1 MRKNPMNRAVL
12 SLALLSGVALA
23 GCASTESVTQ
33 TAATKERAEAL
44 SQIAAKPMAAAD
56 VSPIRIKDAVYVGAT
71 VSRNE
76 HGEPL
81 PSKWERGGF
90 TVARARLASFQ
101 EVAAAITE
109 QTGLPVAVTGMTL
122 GGGGPGRPS
131 APVAPPVANSGLPSN
146 VLSAI
151 QGGGAQQQAS
161 IQAVQALD
169 APSGDL
175 GITGRMQVRYSGSLP
190 GFLDL
195 VASNFNVSWEHRE
208 GKIVFHRYI
217 TRSFEVP
224 ALPVASD
231 LSFKLTSGSE
241 AAQSSGGAAGGG
253 SSSGGSGGASQT
265 ATTKSA
271 FDLWKDLETTLQA
284 VIGREGG
291 QIQVSSQQ
299 GSVTVTGSPSTV
311 RRVQEYLKAVNT
323 QLAKQVAINV
333 KVYSV
338 ALNDDDNWSSDVA
351 ALIQDRSPTG
361 AVRSALSIGGGAGGS
376 SPSAALG
383 VLQSGSREGVGWAI
397 LDGGRY
403 SGSNGLFN
411 ALSSRGD
418 VSVVTS
424 ASATAL
430 NGQPVPI
437 QVANTRG
444 YAAKVSVVQGS
455 GLSTGTQT
463 SIEPGSVTT
472 GFNLHL
478 VPRIQKDGNLM
489 LQYGLNVS
497 ELVGAQ
503 NGFDVFSTGG
513 NSIQLPN
520 INQRNFIQQAI
531 LPNNSTLVLAGFEQ
545 VRSTSVKSGQ
555 GHSALWALGGRSNST
570 MRREI
575 LVVAITPTVLDVN
588 AAASNVAVSSVRP

>member
-1 MRKNPMNRAVL
+1 MNRAVL
-12 SLALLSGVALA
+12 TLALLSGVALS

-33 TAATKERAEAL
+33 VAATKERAEAL
-44 SQIAAKPMAAAD
+44 AQVAAKPMAAAD
-56 VSPIRIKDAVYVGAT
+56 VSPIKVKDAVYVGAT

-81 PSKWERGGF
+81 PGKWERGGF

-109 QTGLPVAVTGMTL
+109 QTGIPVAVTGLTA
-122 GGGGPGRPS
+122 GGGQTMARPS
-131 APVAPPVANSGLPSN
+131 APVAQPVAGNGLPAP
-146 VLSAI
+146 VLAAI
-151 QGGGAQQQAS
+151 QGGAQGGGMQP
-161 IQAVQALD
+161 IQAMEG
-169 APSGDL
+169 PSGDL

-195 VASNFNVSWEHRE
+195 VASNFNVSWEHKE
-208 GKIVFHRYI
+208 GKIVFHRFI

-224 ALPVASD
+224 ALPVASE
-231 LSFKLTSGSE
+231 LGFKLTSGSE
-241 AAQSSGGAAGGG
+241 AAASTGGSGG
-253 SSSGGSGGASQT
+253 SSSGGTGGASQT
-265 ATTKSA
+265 ASTKSA
-271 FDLWKDLETTLQA
+271 FDLWKDLEATLQG

-291 QIQVSSQQ
+291 QVQVSSQQ

-311 RRVQEYLKAVNT
+311 RRVQDYLKAVNT

-411 ALSSRGD
+411 ALSTRGD

-545 VRSTSVKSGQ
+545 VRSSSVKSGQ
-555 GHSALWALGGRSNST
+555 GHSALWALGGKSASS